1 MQKSADISEAVDAFQ
16 RGDLDRA
23 LSLAEG
29 EVGAGGSPQWRHL
42 LGLVHCRLGDPQ
54 SGVDHLRAAAEAE
67 PGNVAYAVMLARALV
82 DCGRAR
88 EALDASPKPPGNSPA
103 ELALWHARAEAADA
117 AGEADAAAEA
127 WGRLCAAGSTDWR
140 MWSSLGNALA
150 AAGRWGEAANAFRQ
164 AIAINPGELQL
175 RRSLASALARAGR
188 HDESADVLLQW
199 VEAAPDDP
207 ENRILLARLLAD
219 LGRHAESDAQ
229 LDAAARLTTGRG
241 FGEDGEALVAMA
253 RRPGADDID
262 VDLLRELARLLERT
276 SRLDPLRSLLAHAE
290 TLGIARDRLGYPAA
304 AVALKDG
311 QPDEARQLLLADS
324 PDSDPVRWHWL
335 MARIADSLGD
345 SETAFAEAE
354 AMNRASPDYQEW
366 RARAADHIAMVG
378 SLAERIAPDWA
389 AKIIPAAATDGRPSP
404 AFLVGFPR
412 SGTTLLDTFLM
423 GHPDTQ
429 VLEEVPLIHAI
440 ETVLGRIEDLPE
452 RSPEELLAAR
462 DSYLA
467 ELGRHIPDGYSG
479 LAVDKLPLNLIA
491 APFLYAAFPDA
502 PVVFAQRHPC
512 DCVLSCFMQGF
523 ALNNSMACFL
533 DIADAAAFYDKA
545 MTAWTRARET
555 LPMRVH
561 SLVYEELVADPEAA
575 LRPLVAFLGLDWKE
589 ELLDHRS
596 TAKARGAISTPSYDQ
611 VVQPLSSA
619 ASGRWRRYERQL
631 EPVLPVLLPWAERL
645 GYRP

>member
-1 MQKSADISEAVDAFQ
+1 MQSGADISEAIDAFQ

-23 LSLAEG
+23 LSLAEV

-42 LGLVHCRLGDPQ
+42 LGLVHCRLADPQ
-54 SGVDHLRAAAEAE
+54 AGVGHLRAAAEAE
-67 PGNVAYAVMLARALV
+67 PDNTAYAVMLVRALV

-88 EALDASPKPPGNSPA
+88 EALEAAPKPSGTSPA

-127 WGRLCAAGSTDWR
+127 WGKLCTAGSSDWR
-140 MWSSLGNALA
+140 MWSSFGNSLA
-150 AAGRWGEAANAFRQ
+150 SAGHWGEAAKALRQ
-164 AIAINPGELQL
+164 AVALNPEELAL
-175 RRSLASALARAGR
+175 RRSLASALARAGL

-199 VEAAPDDP
+199 VEAAPADP

-229 LDAAARLTTGRG
+229 LDQAARLTTGRG
-241 FGEDGEALVAMA
+241 FSEDGELLVAMA
-253 RRPGADDID
+253 RKAVSQEVD
-262 VDLLRELARLLERT
+262 VQLLRELARLLERT
-276 SRLDPLRSLLAHAE
+276 SRLDTLRTLLAHAG

-311 QPDEARQLLLADS
+311 QPDEARRLLLADS

-345 SETAFAEAE
+345 PATAFTEAE
-354 AMNRASPDYQEW
+354 AMNHAAPDFDAW
-366 RARAADHIAMVG
+366 RARASQHIALVG
-378 SLAERIAPDWA
+378 SLADRITPDWA
-389 AKIIPAAATDGRPSP
+389 SRIRTAAPSARRSP

-429 VLEEVPLIHAI
+429 VLEEVPLIHAV
-440 ETVLGRIEDLPE
+440 ETALGKIEDLPE
-452 RSPEELLAAR
+452 RSPDELAAAR
-462 DSYLA
+462 DAYFA
-467 ELGRHIPDGYSG
+467 ELDRHVPNGFSG

-491 APFLYAAFPDA
+491 APFLYATFPDA

-533 DIADAAAFYDKA
+533 DIRDAAAFYDKA
-545 MTAWTRARET
+545 MTAWTRACEN
-555 LPMRVH
+555 LPIKVH

-575 LRPLVAFLGLDWKE
+575 LRPLVGFLGLDWSD
-589 ELLDHRS
+589 ELLDHRA

-619 ASGRWRRYERQL
+619 AAGRWRRYEKQL
-631 EPVLPVLLPWAERL
+631 EPVLPLLLPWAERL
-645 GYRP
+645 GYRQ